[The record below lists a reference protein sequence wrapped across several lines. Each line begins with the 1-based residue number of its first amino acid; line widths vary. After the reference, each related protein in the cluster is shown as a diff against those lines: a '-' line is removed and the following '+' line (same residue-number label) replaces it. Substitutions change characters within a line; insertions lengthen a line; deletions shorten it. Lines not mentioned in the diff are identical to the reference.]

1 MSCLFVYHVVVE
13 FQAWKIKFKSL
24 KRAHFNHRSRSPQ
37 IQGRIPPCTYS
48 RTGVKLNP
56 YFFVYVFP
64 CQQQWLPPPVP
75 RGVPLV
81 SVWINKQKYKPAAIL
96 FTTSSMLLLLLFGQF
111 SFPFRDWVTGL
122 YSGFSRLIVDVDFV
136 LQGEKRR
143 VQPCTTARSL
153 LSPGPCTALIFI
165 TKNSL
170 PIERVWLIIA
180 FNTCVSRLTL
190 FFCSVVQH
198 FAVGIFIFCW
208 PFCLSMFNSF

>member
-81 SVWINKQKYKPAAIL
+81 SVWINKQKYKPAAMI
-96 FTTSSMLLLLLFGQF
+96 FFNLLDVVVVWSIFI
-111 SFPFRDWVTGL
+111 SIPGL
-122 YSGFSRLIVDVDFV
+122 GDRVVVGV
-136 LQGEKRR
+136 LSIDCWCWYCPAGEKRR
-143 VQPCTTARSL
+143 VQPSTTAHSL
-153 LSPGPCTALIFI
+153 LCPGPCSALIFI

-190 FFCSVVQH
+190 LFCSVFQH
-198 FAVGIFIFCW
+198 FAVGVVIFCW